1 MKVNKFILL
10 GILIIII
17 IILAVMKFNRR
28 YQRYVVENFNP
39 PTTTSPPPTT
49 LVNILPDISSV
60 INSGYNKLN
69 TNRFEALDNQIRL
82 DNLNTRVNK
91 LVENIQKV
99 FNM

>member
-1 MKVNKFILL
+1 
-10 GILIIII
+10 
-17 IILAVMKFNRR
+17 MKFNIRNR
-28 YQRYVVENFNP
+28 YSLEQFNITTPP

-82 DNLNTRVNK
+82 DNLNVRVNK
-91 LVENIQKV
+91 LVENIQKE
-99 FNM
+99 FNMENNSTNISQIPFY